1 MVIFHGY
8 VSHTQM
14 VVFIS
19 SVESSMFGGMLAHT
33 RGCVVYTSTRI
44 LEIAS
49 SIVVYGLDM
58 SWLSMNINGIPTWIS
73 DRFYEPDWTCV
84 SAARYM
90 VNNGSNN
97 HRASHSVVRAS
108 HQITSHHITS
118 HIELSIYIYICVC
131 VCVLTAM
138 WYCEKAHLHA
148 KCWYRM
154 NMIGRGK
161 PQNAKRMER
170 FCQTLWWPLLSRR
183 SWVPCKK
190 LGILAKMCDSQ

>member
-1 MVIFHGY
+1 
-8 VSHTQM
+8 
-14 VVFIS
+14 
-19 SVESSMFGGMLAHT
+19 MLAHT
-33 RGCVVYTSTRI
+33 RGCVCYTSTRI
-44 LEIAS
+44 LEIAG
-49 SIVVYGLDM
+49 SIVLYGLDM

-118 HIELSIYIYICVC
+118 HIELSICVC
-131 VCVLTAM
+131 VRVCVLTAM
-138 WYCEKAHLHA
+138 WYCEKAHLHP
-148 KCWYRM
+148 KM
-154 NMIGRGK
+154 L
-161 PQNAKRMER
+161 KRWKR